1 MMGGRRGFS
10 WGKKERRNYHIATG
24 MHIVRELLYT
34 IIYEIL
40 YGIII
45 IVTINAVILQLSL
58 RLQIISNWGSK
69 KLERVSGFEL
79 AIKVEKEQRLSIR
92 KTYRLYLLNN

>member
-1 MMGGRRGFS
+1 MLGVEGDSPG
-10 WGKKERRNYHIATG
+10 GKKERRNYHIATG

-45 IVTINAVILQLSL
+45 IVTINAVILQLSF
-58 RLQIISNWGSK
+58 RLQIISNWGSNK
-69 KLERVSGFEL
+69 
-79 AIKVEKEQRLSIR
+79 
-92 KTYRLYLLNN
+92 

>member
-1 MMGGRRGFS
+1 MGAGFF
-10 WGKKERRNYHIATG
+10 WGRRNYHIATG

-45 IVTINAVILQLSL
+45 VTINAVILKLSF
-58 RLQIISNWGSK
+58 RLKIIIVN
-69 KLERVSGFEL
+69 
-79 AIKVEKEQRLSIR
+79 
-92 KTYRLYLLNN
+92 

>member
-1 MMGGRRGFS
+1 MWAGFF
-10 WGKKERRNYHIATG
+10 WGRRNYHIATG

-45 IVTINAVILQLSL
+45 VTINAVILQLSFRWKIMSIEL
-58 RLQIISNWGSK
+58 QGKRGKREFEFDINRRGERLSRAKQHRFQVLSS
-69 KLERVSGFEL
+69 FEL
-79 AIKVEKEQRLSIR
+79 TCEL
-92 KTYRLYLLNN
+92 